1 MLCKANTWQ
10 RAQHTPDVVSLLSE
24 IRIGTGKNEC
34 WTGVQTANIPAVM
47 AAAAAAS
54 GGNLNLTK
62 AFNLEVLSTGIGS
75 ATVKCN
81 YVGEIAGMRRLYNT
95 FGGYQSTGTAPAG
108 SGIGIGLQRLI
119 TGAFPQEP
127 QAAEDE
133 SFNAML
139 LLKFV
144 QSLQKFVNNAE
155 TGGEI
160 DKSQFHETC
169 SQATAF
175 LLANLVRSA
184 HFCLL
189 HQCLL
194 VAHVF
199 FTSKY
204 HHLFQD
210 NADSK
215 SNIEGLSQLLR
226 LLCWCPAYISRS
238 NAMETGVFVWTW
250 LVSAAPQLGCIVL
263 AELVDAWLWTID
275 TKRGLFSSK
284 EALSGPTAKLRPH
297 LYPGD
302 PELPPEF
309 DPVEQIIAHRL
320 WLGFF
325 FDRFE
330 VKLV

>member
-10 RAQHTPDVVSLLSE
+10 RAQHTPDVASLLSE
-24 IRIGTGKNEC
+24 IRIGTGKNDC
-34 WTGVQTANIPAVM
+34 WTGIQTANIPAVM
-47 AAAAAAS
+47 SAAAAAS

-81 YVGEIAGMRRLYNT
+81 YVGEIAGMKRLYNT
-95 FGGYQSTGTAPAG
+95 FGGYQSAGPAPTG

-127 QAAEDE
+127 QGEDE

-184 HFCLL
+184 HFHILNM
-189 HQCLL
+189 
-194 VAHVF
+194 
-199 FTSKY
+199 T
-204 HHLFQD
+204 HL
-210 NADSK
+210 
-215 SNIEGLSQLLR
+215 
-226 LLCWCPAYISRS
+226 
-238 NAMETGVFVWTW
+238 
-250 LVSAAPQLGCIVL
+250 
-263 AELVDAWLWTID
+263 
-275 TKRGLFSSK
+275 
-284 EALSGPTAKLRPH
+284 
-297 LYPGD
+297 
-302 PELPPEF
+302 
-309 DPVEQIIAHRL
+309 
-320 WLGFF
+320 
-325 FDRFE
+325 
-330 VKLV
+330 